1 MTPPT
6 SPSALQSSSASLRR
20 GAEER
25 GRWWGAS
32 TGRIPDSVVERFV
45 GADWSF
51 TNADTRMNLHPYPAR
66 YLLDLPAQAIEMLSP
81 SLGVIDPFCGSGTT
95 MEASARAGLPS
106 VGVDLSPI
114 ACLMSRVRV
123 SEWRHG
129 DDLEALRHATDLV
142 DAAKNVSDQV
152 VDRLRADIPNV
163 DHWFEEWAQRVLAG
177 ATAYLDTIPSDD
189 PWHDRVALSISST
202 VVKLS
207 RQDSDTRYAAVN
219 KGLDERTGLNM
230 LRAAVGR
237 TADYLATRQAL
248 ASTDTRVLERDA
260 RDLTPIPDASLDA
273 AIFSPPYPN
282 AYEYWLYHKYRMY
295 WLKHDPIAVRESEIG
310 ARPHYFKSKNPH
322 TEDDFAQQMGDVF
335 SELARVLL
343 PQSPVVIV
351 VGDSII
357 RGRHIDN
364 RELLFDVGSRLG
376 FSPRGALLRTIARGR
391 SSFNSA
397 HGKGRNAEHV
407 LLLETP
413 A

>member
-1 MTPPT
+1 M
-6 SPSALQSSSASLRR
+6 RR
-20 GAEER
+20 GTEER
-25 GRWWGAS
+25 GLWWDNS
-32 TGRIPDSVVERFV
+32 TGRLPGSVVERFV

-51 TNADTRMNLHPYPAR
+51 ADADTRMNLHPYPAR
-66 YLLDLPAQAIEMLSP
+66 YVLDLPAQAIDMLSP
-81 SLGVIDPFCGSGTT
+81 SMGVIDPFCGSGTT
-95 MEASARAGLPS
+95 MEASAQAGLSS

-114 ACLMSRVRV
+114 ACLISRVRV
-123 SEWRHG
+123 SEWRHS
-129 DDLEALRHATDLV
+129 DDLAALRHATDLV

-163 DHWFEEWAQRVLAG
+163 DHWFEGWAQRVLAG
-177 ATAYLDTIPSDD
+177 ATAYLDTIPPDD
-189 PWHDRVALSISST
+189 PWHDRVALSISAT

-219 KGLDERTGLNM
+219 KGLDERAGLSA
-230 LRAAVGR
+230 LRVAVER
-237 TADYLATRQAL
+237 TANYLAMRQTL
-248 ASTDTRVLERDA
+248 ASTESRVYERDA
-260 RDLTPIPDASLDA
+260 RDLTPIADDSLDS

-310 ARPHYFKSKNPH
+310 ARPHYFKAKNPH
-322 TEDDFAQQMGDVF
+322 TEVDFAQQMGDVF
-335 SELARVLL
+335 SGLGRVLR

-364 RELLFDVGSRLG
+364 RELLFDVGTGLG
-376 FSPRGALLRTIARGR
+376 FTPRGALLRTIARGR
-391 SSFNSA
+391 SSFNSS

-407 LLLETP
+407 LLLESP